1 MNQAPIL
8 LNESILK
15 VTVIMMSMDTIN
27 NITDIKLGMT
37 YTKNQSVF
45 NLWAPTALSVFL
57 VLYEDAGS
65 YDEAGGVTHHEGGQE
80 SLMTRGDEGLWTI
93 KITGDISG
101 QYYMY
106 KIERENGEYRYAID
120 PYAKA
125 VSANGWRGAIV
136 DLESCSPKDWD
147 RDIRPPFLQPTDAV
161 LYELHVRDFSISP
174 DSGMQFKGKYKAF
187 TETGIKDESGNS
199 LGIDHLAELGI
210 THVHLLPIFDFKTVN
225 ELDSNQSYN
234 WGYDPQNYNVPEGSY
249 ATDPT
254 KPEVRIRECKEMIH
268 ALHKKGIRVIMD
280 VVYNHTYTVDDGP
293 FEPVVPGYFYRKNWT
308 GDLSNGSGVGNEL
321 ATEKPMVR
329 KYIKDSLRYW
339 AEEYHIDGFRF
350 DLMAL
355 IDTTTI
361 YEIVEEL
368 RSEVDPALLI
378 YGEPWTGGD
387 SPLQNKTVKG
397 TQRSKAFAVFND
409 HYRHAIKGD
418 NDGGGKGFATGEG
431 WCEGAVAEGM
441 MGSIHDFADYASETI
456 NYVTV
461 HDNLN
466 LWDKVLTSLG
476 MGHEAGFLHV
486 NNGYLANGDDLLEGV
501 SKCQPYFAIS
511 DTDVMN
517 AEPVRRSILANG
529 IVLLSQGI
537 PLMHAGDELLRS
549 KYGDHNSYR
558 SGDAINA
565 IRWTNKERFLPVFQY
580 YKGLLELRRSH
591 PALRMNHREQIEDHM
606 EIIRCGDHTVAYH
619 LNNHANGDSW
629 SDIVVIVNGGSHEA
643 IMDLP
648 ASQYGWNVVVN
659 DKQAGTETI
668 KTVDTSEV
676 AVPGLSIMVLRADKQ
691 RPKKNL
697 VTIEL
702 EYERQDQKYEGW
714 NLWVWGTGV
723 KDGQID
729 FTQKEDGRVTAIIR
743 TEPGMK
749 RIGCIVRLNE
759 WEAREWDQDRFIVLP
774 PGEKELKI
782 KVISGSGECRTFS
795 DRAS

>member
-8 LNESILK
+8 LNESTLK
-15 VTVIMMSMDTIN
+15 VTVIMMSMDTIKN
-27 NITDIKLGMT
+27 MRDLKLGVT
-37 YTKNQSVF
+37 YTKNQCTFS
-45 NLWAPTALSVFL
+45 LWAPTVRSVFL
-57 VLYEDAGS
+57 VLYEDAGQ
-65 YDEAGGVTHHEGGQE
+65 YDEEGVVTRHEGGQE
-80 SLMTRGDEGLWTI
+80 SQMTRGDDGLWTI
-93 KITGDISG
+93 HFPGDLAG

-106 KIERENGEYRYAID
+106 KIERENGESLYAID

-125 VSANGWRGAIV
+125 VSANGCRGAIV
-136 DLESCSPKDWD
+136 DPVQCNPKDWNL
-147 RDIRPPFLQPTDAV
+147 DIRPPFLQPTDAV

-174 DSGMQFKGKYKAF
+174 DSGMKYKGKYMAF
-187 TETGIKDESGNS
+187 TETGLKDESGNS
-199 LGIDHLAELGI
+199 LGIDHLVELGI
-210 THVHLLPIFDFKTVN
+210 THVHLLPIFDFRTVN
-225 ELDSNQSYN
+225 ELDCQPSYN

-254 KPEVRIRECKEMIH
+254 KPEIRIRECKEMIL

-280 VVYNHTYTVDDGP
+280 VVYNHTYTVEDGP
-293 FEPVVPGYFYRKNWT
+293 FEPIVPGYFYRKNWT

-368 RSEVDPALLI
+368 RNEVDPSLLI

-397 TQRSKAFAVFND
+397 TQRGKAFAVFND

-418 NDGGGKGFATGEG
+418 NDGYGKGFSTGEG

-441 MGSIHDFADYASETI
+441 MGSVHDFADQASETI

-466 LWDKVLTSLG
+466 LWDKVLISIG
-476 MGHEAGFLHV
+476 MGHKAGLLHM
-486 NNGYLANGDDLLEGV
+486 NNGYPLNGGDLFEEV
-501 SKCQPYFAIS
+501 SKCQPYYALS
-511 DTDVMN
+511 DGDVMD

-529 IVLLSQGI
+529 IVFLSQGI

-565 IRWTNKERFLPVFQY
+565 IRWGHKARFLPVFQY

-591 PALRMNHREQIEDHM
+591 SAFRMNHREQIEEHM
-606 EIIRCGDHTVAYH
+606 EIIRCGDQMVAYH
-619 LNNHANGDSW
+619 LNNHANGDCW
-629 SDIVVIVNGGSHEA
+629 RDIVVIVNGGNHEA
-643 IMDLP
+643 MMELP
-648 ASQYGWNVVVN
+648 ASSYGWNVVVN

-668 KTVDTSEV
+668 KTIDHSEIT
-676 AVPGLSIMVLRADKQ
+676 VPALSIMVLRSDQ
-691 RPKKNL
+691 ERPKNNL

-702 EYERQDQKYEGW
+702 EYEREDQQYEGW
-714 NLWVWGTGV
+714 NLWVWGTGIQ
-723 KDGQID
+723 DGRID
-729 FTQKEDGRVTAIIR
+729 FSPKEDGRVTAIFR
-743 TEPGMK
+743 TESGMK
-749 RIGCIVRLNE
+749 QIGCIVRLKE
-759 WEAREWDQDRFIVLP
+759 WEAREWEQDRFIMLP
-774 PGEKELKI
+774 PGKQELKI
-782 KVISGSGECRTFS
+782 KVISGSGECRTYS